1 MPLYI
6 VQSLVYRCD
15 ATKIQCQE
23 LRCDRQWRS
32 VCTFGYYGYEQTLP
46 STLAILGNR
55 VNGDETWRKDNVVYI
70 AIGED
75 EIEEKA
81 GPLFALPFES
91 RPFLL
96 GMVSPLLDTFHRKYG
111 ND

>member
-1 MPLYI
+1 M
-6 VQSLVYRCD
+6 
-15 ATKIQCQE
+15 
-23 LRCDRQWRS
+23 
-32 VCTFGYYGYEQTLP
+32 
-46 STLAILGNR
+46 
-55 VNGDETWRKDNVVYI
+55 VYI

-81 GPLFALPFES
+81 GSLFALPFES